1 MQVFFFREQLLQYG
15 VLIKFKLTFLVVF
28 SSVMS
33 YLLAPGVLLDWFSVF
48 WLCLGGFLVA
58 GAANTFNQI
67 LERDSDGLMAR
78 TCSRPVASGKMSVIE
93 AERFG
98 VLSLVFGL
106 GILWYYFN
114 IKTVLVSFISVA
126 SYAWLYTPLKK
137 RTSFSVFVGA
147 FPGAFPCLIGWV
159 AGTDGWS
166 LGGWVLFLLQF
177 FWQFPHFWAI
187 AWLAHGDYAKAG
199 FRLLPSV
206 SGPGRYSAY
215 QSVLYTLLLLPLGFL
230 PYLTGMSGAY
240 SALVIFFSHIGLLY
254 LAINLLR
261 RMTSAAARWLM
272 FGCYIYLPVLYFSLL
287 LDKIVK

>member
-1 MQVFFFREQLLQYG
+1 MYFFREKLVQYG
-15 VLIKFKLTFLVVF
+15 VLIKFKLTILVVF

-33 YLLAPGVLLDWFSVF
+33 YLLAPGVLLDWFYIL
-48 WLCLGGFLVA
+48 WLSLGGFLVA
-58 GAANTFNQI
+58 GSANTFNQI
-67 LERDSDGLMAR
+67 LERDSDWLMSR
-78 TCSRPVASGKMSVIE
+78 TSGRPVACGKMSVLE

-98 VLSLVFGL
+98 VLSLLSGL
-106 GILWYYFN
+106 FILGYYFN
-114 IKTVLVSFISVA
+114 MKTLLVSFISVV

-159 AGTDGWS
+159 AGTDAWS

-187 AWLAHGDYAKAG
+187 AWLAHVDYAKAG

-206 SGPGRYSAY
+206 CGPGRYSAY
-215 QSVLYTLLLLPLGFL
+215 QSVLYTLVLFPLGFL
-230 PYLTGMSGAY
+230 PYLTGMSGGW
-240 SALVIFFSHIGLLY
+240 SAVVILLSHIGLLY
-254 LAINLLR
+254 LSLRLLG
-261 RMTSAAARWLM
+261 RMTGDSARMVM

-287 LDKIVK
+287 LDKVSG